1 MAITR
6 YSVDDYEEMIRLGV
20 LTENDRVELVR
31 GEILTKMPIG
41 PRHSATVKGL
51 NAALGPQVFGRAIIG
66 IQDPIRLPDSEP
78 EPDLSVVRP
87 RPDRY
92 ASGHPQPADIFLVA
106 EVSDS
111 SLDDDRSV
119 KRSIYAEAGIAE
131 YWIVNLVDDCLEVY
145 RGPQPDGTYREMR
158 VLRRGDVA
166 DILALP
172 GVAVA
177 VAEIL

>member
-20 LTENDRVELVR
+20 LTENDRVELIR
-31 GEILTKMPIG
+31 GEIIAKMPIG
-41 PRHSATVKGL
+41 PRHSASIKRL
-51 NAALGPQVFGRAIIG
+51 NQVIGPQIPGRAILG

-78 EPDLSVVRP
+78 EPDLSVVRERADCYETGHP
-87 RPDRY
+87 RP
-92 ASGHPQPADIFLVA
+92 PDIFLIA

-111 SLDDDRSV
+111 SLDDDRTI

>member
-20 LTENDRVELVR
+20 LSENDRVELIR

-41 PRHSATVKGL
+41 PRHAASVTGL
-51 NAALGPQVFGRAIIG
+51 NEALGVQLTGRASLR
-66 IQDPIRLPDSEP
+66 IQDPIRLSDSEL
-78 EPDLSVVRP
+78 EPDLSVVR
-87 RPDRY
+87 RRADRY
-92 ASGHPQPADIFLVA
+92 AAGHPRPADILLIA

-111 SLDDDRSV
+111 SLDEDRTV
-119 KRSIYAEAGIAE
+119 KKALYAEAGIVE
-131 YWIVNLVDDCLEVY
+131 YWIINLVDDCLEVY
-145 RGPQPDGTYREMR
+145 RDPHPDGTYGDER
-158 VLRRGDVA
+158 VFQRGDIA
-166 DILALP
+166 EIAALP

>member
-6 YSVDDYEEMIRLGV
+6 YSVDDYEEMVRLGA
-20 LTENDRVELVR
+20 LSENDRVELIR

-41 PRHSATVKGL
+41 PRHAASVTGL
-51 NAALGPQVFGRAIIG
+51 NEALGPQCAGRATLR

-78 EPDLSVVRP
+78 EPDLSVVR
-87 RPDRY
+87 RRADRY
-92 ASGHPQPADIFLVA
+92 ASGHPRPADILLIA

-111 SLDDDRSV
+111 SLDEDRTV
-119 KRSIYAEAGIAE
+119 KKTLYAEAGIVE
-131 YWIVNLVDDCLEVY
+131 YWIVNLVDDCLEVH
-145 RGPQPDGTYREMR
+145 RDPQPDGTYRDVR

-166 DILALP
+166 DIAGLP
-172 GVAVA
+172 GVVVA